1 MQTVYFTIRMQ
12 REQAQLLRQQQDEA
26 YLDSLKADQE
36 KVRRYS
42 IIFVSNFD
50 RSNEGKM
57 SRINYR
63 DKLKRRRQK
72 KRYI

>member
-42 IIFVSNFD
+42 IILVSNFD

>member
-1 MQTVYFTIRMQ
+1 MQTIYFTIRMQ

-42 IIFVSNFD
+42 IILVSNFD